1 MFSGCGVEEGV
12 VTGGGEV
19 KDGLGVVGE
28 FREGNRVKLLLYIDG
43 VWGCIALSSVPRA
56 AA

>member
-43 VWGCIALSSVPRA
+43 VWGCMALSSVPRA